1 MSIPVNVDVIS
12 PATNSPQSLVLGH
25 SVEGHGK
32 HNITPHGP
40 VRLFI
45 WATHQTEEVGPIT
58 QALML
63 SLWFSLWVEP
73 RL

>member
-12 PATNSPQSLVLGH
+12 PATNSPQSLFLGH

-32 HNITPHGP
+32 HYIIPDGP

-45 WATHQTEEVGPIT
+45 WATHQTEEVGP
-58 QALML
+58 
-63 SLWFSLWVEP
+63 
-73 RL
+73 